1 MSRFFSEKYREL
13 KAYTPG
19 EQPRNQR
26 LIKLNTNENPFPP
39 VPEIQFRV
47 SEAVNQLQLY
57 SDPECTLLRQTLA
70 KRLKLRPENLIMTNG
85 SDEALNFAFMAFCD
99 QNCPAVFPDITYGFY
114 PVFARVDQV
123 PYREIP
129 LKEDWTLNLSDYKSC
144 GGTIFLAN
152 PNAPTGIALTRAEI
166 EGILKENKDHVVVV
180 DEAYVDFGAES
191 AIPLLGTYENL
202 LVIQTFS
209 KSRSLAGLRLGF
221 AAGSEALIRDLKTIQ
236 YSTNP
241 YNVDTLTQAAGIACL
256 EKDEYNL
263 EHVRV
268 ICENRK
274 WIREELIQRG
284 FSITD
289 SRANFLFL
297 SHPAFPGSSLR
308 DRLREKGILIRW
320 FDQERIREWSRIS
333 IGTRENMEVLTEAID
348 QLMEE

>member
-166 EGILKENKDHVVVV
+166 EGILKENKDHVW
-180 DEAYVDFGAES
+180 
-191 AIPLLGTYENL
+191 TKN
-202 LVIQTFS
+202 
-209 KSRSLAGLRLGF
+209 
-221 AAGSEALIRDLKTIQ
+221 
-236 YSTNP
+236 
-241 YNVDTLTQAAGIACL
+241 
-256 EKDEYNL
+256 
-263 EHVRV
+263 
-268 ICENRK
+268 
-274 WIREELIQRG
+274 
-284 FSITD
+284 
-289 SRANFLFL
+289 
-297 SHPAFPGSSLR
+297 
-308 DRLREKGILIRW
+308 
-320 FDQERIREWSRIS
+320 
-333 IGTRENMEVLTEAID
+333 
-348 QLMEE
+348 